1 MKIVKIISYS
11 LLAGGLMFLVF
22 LRAVALGP
30 ASEIESRFN
39 IAVALD
45 GALSAEV
52 VADRIL
58 AIDGVKDVRVRKS
71 AAIFEEY
78 RNEKIISEKI
88 RLEENPF
95 NDHLMVYPE
104 SVAADMSKLAA
115 EISATGG
122 VDDVSYDAAAV
133 EVYAGLM
140 SVERRILY
148 AALLIASGAFIMAI
162 IIIAGKI
169 KSSVPALKNKNISAA
184 RLIMEMFK
192 PLPYLYYLIAVSA
205 VCYAVFAAL
214 ARAEG
219 LAFGYTVNGVLLA
232 VAALLASVVYA
243 D

>member
-22 LRAVALGP
+22 LRAIVLRP
-30 ASEIESRFN
+30 ASQIESRFN

-45 GALSAEV
+45 GTLNTEV

-58 AIDGVKDVRVRKS
+58 AIDGVKDARVRKS

-78 RNEKIISEKI
+78 RKEKIISEKI
-88 RLEENPF
+88 RLDENTF
-95 NDHLMVYPE
+95 NDLIVVHPE
-104 SVAADMSKLAA
+104 SVAADMADLAA
-115 EISATGG
+115 RISATGG

-133 EVYAGLM
+133 EIYAGLM

-148 AALLIASGAFIMAI
+148 AALLIAAGVFIMAV

-169 KSSVPALKNKNISAA
+169 KSSGPASKNKSIAA
-184 RLIMEMFK
+184 ALK
-192 PLPYLYYLIAVSA
+192 PLPYLYYIAPVSA
-205 VCYAVFAAL
+205 LCYAGFAAL
-214 ARAEG
+214 ARSEG
-219 LAFGYTVNGVLLA
+219 LPFDYAVNGVLLA
-232 VAALLASVVYA
+232 LISAIASAVYA